1 MTDNVQSDEREAG
14 EICVDPVQPR
24 IVHFKLQAPHPGA
37 PSSGQGQGM
46 DGAGTADAQSVGG
59 SVDAPTPVRPALLP
73 DTGSAPE
80 LSAASAL
87 LSDEPESPFAI
98 RFATL
103 ISLVWTSVGAWW
115 GSGVFGP
122 VPDLGRLPP
131 IEVAALSAVYVL
143 PLMFLWLLVAFFRR
157 GAQIHREAQVLRAQ
171 LALLTYPADHAKNQV
186 ATVAGALRAQAI
198 ELSEATYAAASQAS
212 VLRDI
217 LGRETRELAHMIQD
231 VDTRTTPALERAAS
245 QVRQVSEL
253 VEKVR
258 DVTATLDSSLSHH
271 YASLTEAAR
280 QADTSAEG
288 LAASLGR
295 QCEQLAVLGTD
306 LAERNRVVDDL
317 VTRQD
322 ALLASAKVSADTFNH
337 AATTLM
343 VGAAKATHG
352 LTKRAEAIDNVI
364 LTMTERARSL
374 ADATAVVIQ
383 QMNELGDG
391 VDRRADVL
399 HNRQQDITRSAHAAA
414 QELDAAAATA
424 IGDFNAFRDVTT
436 DALEGAH
443 AAAAAIRD
451 TAAHAEGVRR
461 LLHNQ
466 AKGLED
472 AARRMGEEVRN
483 TGVAC
488 DEQGQMVSQ
497 ATDRATERIRHLAD
511 LLSRSAVDITR
522 TTARSVVEIETVTE
536 SMKQSGGAAI
546 DASREIQEATRAVAA
561 ESDHAVSR
569 VRAATDGMASGV
581 SALAAAGQAFGDE
594 AARIGEAANATIVTI
609 RTLAADLSAETRRF
623 GETADG
629 ALLRADAVRGALA
642 AALASFEATIDGG
655 VERVETAGVRLT
667 SGAND
672 FAVSARTTMET
683 LNGAGGTLRA
693 QVDALSR
700 ATDEAADR
708 LQGVTRSLGESGDIV
723 ARISATVT
731 EKASRA
737 GDEFARRASA
747 LAAAAE
753 EAKERASELM
763 VVRQDVDVQRFLT
776 ETSYVIER
784 LQATA
789 VDITRLFTPSVEE
802 DLWKRF
808 YKGEQ
813 NVFLHHAARTIT
825 RSQVQAIKK
834 LYSENREF
842 RQYASRYVTEFES
855 LLKGAR
861 SNDRGDV
868 LTAVFTS
875 SDMGRLYIVLARAIG
890 RIGGD

>member
-1 MTDNVQSDEREAG
+1 MTDDVRSDEREAG
-14 EICVDPVQPR
+14 DVCLDPARPR
-24 IVHFKLQAPHPGA
+24 IVYFKLRAP
-37 PSSGQGQGM
+37 
-46 DGAGTADAQSVGG
+46 
-59 SVDAPTPVRPALLP
+59 RP
-73 DTGSAPE
+73 DTSSPASGVEAVVRSAHAAPQPTTSSAPPFIPATVSAPD
-80 LSAASAL
+80 LSAAAAL
-87 LSDEPESPFAI
+87 VPDLPESQFGI
-98 RFATL
+98 RAATF
-103 ISLVWTSVGAWW
+103 ISLLWTVAGAWW

-122 VPDLGRLPP
+122 VPDLINLPP

-171 LALLTYPADHAKNQV
+171 LALLTYPAESAKNQV
-186 ATVAGALRAQAI
+186 ATVAGALRVQAM

-212 VLRDI
+212 ALRDI
-217 LGRETRELAHMIQD
+217 LGRETRDLAQMIQD
-231 VDTRTTPALERAAS
+231 VDTRTTPALERAAG
-245 QVRQVSEL
+245 QVQQVSEL
-253 VEKVR
+253 MDRVR
-258 DVTATLDSSLSHH
+258 DITAVFDSSLSRH
-271 YASLTEAAR
+271 YDSLTEAAR
-280 QADTSAEG
+280 QADVSAGE
-288 LAASLGR
+288 LAVSLGR
-295 QCEQLAVLGTD
+295 QCEQLTTLGTD

-322 ALLASAKVSADTFNH
+322 ALLGSAKASAETFNH
-337 AATTLM
+337 AATSLM

-364 LTMTERARSL
+364 LMMTERARSL
-374 ADATAVVIQ
+374 AEATAVVIQ

-391 VDRRADVL
+391 VERRAEIL
-399 HNRQQDITRSAHAAA
+399 RHRQHDLAQGAHAAA
-414 QELDAAAATA
+414 QELDAASAAA

-443 AAAAAIRD
+443 AAAGAIRD

-472 AARRMGEEVRN
+472 AARRMGDEVRN
-483 TGVAC
+483 TGTAC
-488 DEQGQMVSQ
+488 EEQGKVISQ
-497 ATDRATERIRHLAD
+497 TTDRATERIRHLAD

-536 SMKQSGGAAI
+536 SMKQGGQAAI
-546 DASREIQEATRAVAA
+546 EASHEVREATHAVAM
-561 ESDHAVSR
+561 ESDHTVSR
-569 VRAATDGMASGV
+569 VRAATDSIASGV
-581 SALAAAGQAFGDE
+581 SALAAAGQSFGDE

-609 RTLAADLSAETRRF
+609 RTLAADLSVETRRF

-629 ALLRADAVRGALA
+629 ALLRADSVRGALA

-667 SGAND
+667 GGADD
-672 FAVSARTTMET
+672 FSASARTTVET

-693 QVDALSR
+693 QVDALTR
-700 ATDEAADR
+700 ATEEAADR

-753 EAKERASELM
+753 EARERAGELA
-763 VVRQDVDVQRFLT
+763 VVRQDIDVQRFLT

-825 RSQVQAIKK
+825 RSQVNAIKK

-842 RQYASRYVTEFES
+842 RQYASRYISEFET

-861 SNDRGDV
+861 NNDRGDV

-875 SDMGRLYIVLARAIG
+875 SDMGRLYVVLARAVG